1 MGHHYV
7 PQRYL
12 RNFEVKEQSGF
23 IWQYPKNGGEP
34 RCVSIKKAAQSRGF
48 YEPEMESFLDWGVE
62 RRGGNAIDK
71 LLAGESL
78 DEEARQEMALHLAVM
93 MKRTP
98 AYRRWAMEQF
108 AELLPTRMEEYR
120 EGVRTGQLKFS
131 GDVGKDLAEMER
143 LERLYEVE
151 PPSTVVDHI
160 RDPRPTAT
168 IFAAVFSMHWR
179 LFVTSGPQLFV
190 TSDNPFFFTKS
201 CGLGNP
207 DSEIFLPLS
216 PTHMLH
222 GARQGPVVGIPKFG
236 MPQSIVRAS
245 NSRTA
250 FFAEHFVYTHA
261 PASWLPS
268 VLARK
273 EVNSFLPDWKPKR
286 L

>member
-12 RNFEVKEQSGF
+12 RNFEVKERPGF
-23 IWQYPKNGGEP
+23 VWQYPKRGGEP
-34 RCVSIKKAAQSRGF
+34 RCVSIKKAAQSPGF

-62 RRGGNAIDK
+62 RKGGDAIDK
-71 LLAGESL
+71 LLVGKPL
-78 DEEARQEMALHLAVM
+78 DEQARQELAFHLAVM

-98 AYRRWAMEQF
+98 AYRRWAREQF
-108 AELLPTRMEEYR
+108 AELLPARMAEYR
-120 EGVRTGQLKFS
+120 ELLKAGHLAFS
-131 GDVGKDLAEMER
+131 GDVEKDLAEFDR
-143 LERLYEVE
+143 LERLYELE
-151 PPSTVVDHI
+151 PPSTVMDQVK
-160 RDPRPTAT
+160 DPTPTAT
-168 IFAAVFSMHWR
+168 IFGAILSMHWR
-179 LFVTSGPQLFV
+179 LFVTSGPQLFI

-207 DSEIFLPLS
+207 DSEMFLPLS

-222 GARQGPVVGIPKFG
+222 GARKDPVIGIPRFK

-250 FFAEHFVYTHA
+250 FFAEYFAYTHA
-261 PASWLPS
+261 PAPWLPS
-268 VLARK
+268 ALARM
-273 EVNSFLPDWKPKR
+273 EVNSFLPEWKPKR